1 MNRLLNYLPPYE
13 QESKVFQEIMNAMED
28 EFDELFLNI
37 EDLDKQLNPD
47 TATWGLA
54 ILEKELGLPV
64 NPDLDIDTRRSLIKS
79 RLLMQPPGSKNKLV
93 DILKTFV
100 ETAEIEEHS
109 SEYRFDIILK
119 TRDVLEDKVPHIRS
133 TIEEFKPAHLDYM
146 FVMCYLT
153 DLLVTGSFT
162 RWFSIPFEICGTR
175 DISGNKYISTI
186 GKSYRDKARYASDS
200 WLSLP
205 MDKASEVAVINNVGL
220 SYADRLEY
228 GGQSYIG
235 ESIYV
240 CSENTYVRE
249 AVA

>member
-1 MNRLLNYLPPYE
+1 MSRLLEYLPWYE
-13 QESKVFQEIMNAMED
+13 RESKVFRELMQAMEM
-28 EFDELFLNI
+28 EFD
-37 EDLDKQLNPD
+37 DLDFNIKDLDNQLNPD

-100 ETAEIEEHS
+100 ETAEIEEHF

-119 TRDVLEDKVPHIRS
+119 ARDVFGDKAPHIRS

-162 RWFSIPFEICGTR
+162 RWFSIPFDICGTR
-175 DISGNKYISTI
+175 DISGNKHISTI
-186 GKSYRDKARYASDS
+186 GQSYKDKAIYASDS

-205 MDKASEVAVINNVGL
+205 IAMASEITVIDNTGL
-220 SYADRLEY
+220 SYVGRLDY

-235 ESIYV
+235 ESIHV
-240 CSENTYVRE
+240 CSKNTYVKE

>member
-54 ILEKELGLPV
+54 IMEKELGLPV

-100 ETAEIEEHS
+100 GTAGIEEHF
-109 SEYRFDIILK
+109 SEYRFGIILK
-119 TRDVLEDKVPHIRS
+119 ARDVLGDKVPHIRS

-162 RWFSIPFEICGTR
+162 RWFSIPFDICGTR
-175 DISGNKYISTI
+175 DISGNKHISTI
-186 GKSYRDKARYASDS
+186 GQSYKDKAIYASDS

-205 MDKASEVAVINNVGL
+205 IAMASEITVIDNTGL
-220 SYADRLEY
+220 SYAGRLDY

-235 ESIYV
+235 ESIHV
-240 CSENTYVRE
+240 CSENTYVKE

>member
-37 EDLDKQLNPD
+37 EDLDKQLNLD

-64 NPDLDIDTRRSLIKS
+64 NPDLDIHTRRSFIKS
-79 RLLMQPPGSKNKLV
+79 KLLMQPPGSKTNLV
-93 DILKTFV
+93 EILKIFV
-100 ETAEIEEHS
+100 ETADIEEHF
-109 SEYRFDIILK
+109 SEYSFDVILK
-119 TRDVLEDKVPHIRS
+119 TRDTLVEKVPHVRRA
-133 TIEEFKPAHLDYM
+133 IEEFKPAHLDYM
-146 FVMCYLT
+146 LVMCYLT
-153 DLLVTGSFT
+153 DLLVTGNFT
-162 RWFSIPFEICGTR
+162 RGFSIPFGVCGTR
-175 DISGNKYISTI
+175 DISGNKHISTI
-186 GKSYRDKARYASDS
+186 GQSYKDKAIYASDS

-205 MDKASEVAVINNVGL
+205 IVIASEGTVISNVGL
-220 SYADRLEY
+220 SYAGRLDY

-235 ESIYV
+235 ESIHV
-240 CSENTYVRE
+240 CSENTYVKE